1 MDNSTSLQEDHKER
15 KDNYFVWLFKQYMA
29 GQYKTICF
37 GSLPLGFNWLF

>member
-1 MDNSTSLQEDHKER
+1 MDNSTSLQEDQRKER
-15 KDNYFVWLFKQYMA
+15 IITLFGYLSNYMA